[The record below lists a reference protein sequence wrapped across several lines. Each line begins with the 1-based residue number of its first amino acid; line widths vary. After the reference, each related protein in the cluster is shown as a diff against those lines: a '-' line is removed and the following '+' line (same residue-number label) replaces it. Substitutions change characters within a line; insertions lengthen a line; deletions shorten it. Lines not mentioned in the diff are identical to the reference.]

1 MPVEQRER
9 AIRVVINQVNWQ
21 QEEPTGYGGGRQ
33 LSLNGTSRISREAY
47 VRSCERLGGQFPGL
61 LGGGGAILPPIPI
74 FCVRFSPPVWRAGK
88 PSSGGFAPLLRTIA
102 CVRTPEE
109 FPWSSTVLEKNLDAA

>member
-47 VRSCERLGGQFPGL
+47 VRSCERLGVQFPGL

-74 FCVRFSPPVWRAGK
+74 FGVRFSPACRRRLARLYPEDTNLFVTWSLHGVRAEQAEFWRIRAY
-88 PSSGGFAPLLRTIA
+88 
-102 CVRTPEE
+102 VE
-109 FPWSSTVLEKNLDAA
+109 N